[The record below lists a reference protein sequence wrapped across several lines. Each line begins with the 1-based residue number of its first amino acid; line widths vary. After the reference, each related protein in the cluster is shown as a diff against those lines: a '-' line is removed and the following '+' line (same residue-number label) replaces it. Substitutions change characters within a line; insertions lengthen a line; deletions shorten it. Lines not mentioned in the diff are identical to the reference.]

1 MADIVLDRLQRVWL
15 THRRSWQGRDGREGC
30 AGLPTDLM
38 SIYYVPTHLKV
49 LLFAA
54 AAAIAA
60 ALQLENVEEEE
71 VFNARCAYCLLRA
84 ALAELTCSVTCSVL
98 GRGGRSWPVVARR
111 FLGKGQQE
119 SAWLHCF
126 YDACQQDMP
135 TMIPA
140 KNESANSQ
148 MSHAPG
154 TNMWR
159 KCCLMSKT
167 ARQK

>member
-1 MADIVLDRLQRVWL
+1 VPDADRRARAWPAGAVAAAEARDFPHDGQRRLTMLRRATAKTPTV
-15 THRRSWQGRDGREGC
+15 RRS
-30 AGLPTDLM
+30 
-38 SIYYVPTHLKV
+38 SIGWATLARYLTSLQYGWTLKV

-111 FLGKGQQE
+111 FLCSPLGRYITHG
-119 SAWLHCF
+119 LL
-126 YDACQQDMP
+126 
-135 TMIPA
+135 
-140 KNESANSQ
+140 
-148 MSHAPG
+148 G
-154 TNMWR
+154 R
-159 KCCLMSKT
+159 
-167 ARQK
+167 